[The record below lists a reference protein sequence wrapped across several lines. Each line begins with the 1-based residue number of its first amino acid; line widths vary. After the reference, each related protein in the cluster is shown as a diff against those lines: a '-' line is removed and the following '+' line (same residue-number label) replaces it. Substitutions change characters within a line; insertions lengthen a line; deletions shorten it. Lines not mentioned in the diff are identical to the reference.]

1 LSLSLPSREKK
12 LGKKKVKKKKHSLAN
27 GFQRAA
33 RLVLVLSA
41 DVHVGRH
48 VRRRGHVLCFCY
60 VNMRERDKRWSASVT
75 FSEKRKGPKSR
86 HSLSQKNDDDDDWLK
101 QREQHTHLV
110 VIVDVAHVALG
121 LDAIVAV
128 REYQR
133 GLRRE
138 EDDEDE

>member
-1 LSLSLPSREKK
+1 MKRVSYIYF
-12 LGKKKVKKKKHSLAN
+12 GKK
-27 GFQRAA
+27 
-33 RLVLVLSA
+33 
-41 DVHVGRH
+41 
-48 VRRRGHVLCFCY
+48 
-60 VNMRERDKRWSASVT
+60 
-75 FSEKRKGPKSR
+75 KGPKSR
-86 HSLSQKNDDDDDWLK
+86 HSISQKNDDWLK

-138 EDDEDE
+138 DDDEDE

>member
-1 LSLSLPSREKK
+1 MRVP
-12 LGKKKVKKKKHSLAN
+12 
-27 GFQRAA
+27 QAA
-33 RLVLVLSA
+33 
-41 DVHVGRH
+41 
-48 VRRRGHVLCFCY
+48 
-60 VNMRERDKRWSASVT
+60 T
-75 FSEKRKGPKSR
+75 
-86 HSLSQKNDDDDDWLK
+86 LSQSRSMTTTTTTTTIKTK
-101 QREQHTHLV
+101 RTTHLV